1 MEDGQSV
8 GATATLGRV
17 DGVPALG
24 FGLVQTMECVCVC
37 ACDSPFQVNNRSFQ
51 KGEGTKQSLNIAIS
65 FVP

>member
-1 MEDGQSV
+1 M
-8 GATATLGRV
+8 GRV

-37 ACDSPFQVNNRSFQ
+37 ACDSAFQVNNRSFQ

>member
-37 ACDSPFQVNNRSFQ
+37 VRMRL
-51 KGEGTKQSLNIAIS
+51 SLS
-65 FVP
+65 GK